1 MSLPTTRADFKEW
14 CLRELGKGAIKIN
27 VTDEQVDDR
36 IDEALQYYWDYHF
49 DGTEKMYYKHQITSD
64 DKTNKYITIPE
75 NIIGAVS
82 LFPLSSGLS
91 TSDMFNIRY
100 QIALN
105 DLYTLTNSTVVPFY
119 MTMQH
124 LAVLEEIFVGRA
136 PLRYNRHRNQLWI
149 DMNWDKVNV
158 GEYVVVECYQI
169 VDPDDFPNVW
179 KDRWL
184 LKYAT
189 AKIKRQWGTNLK
201 KFTGMSLPGGVQF
214 SGQTLYDEAQA
225 EIEKMEE
232 EMIMNYSMPVLDM
245 VG

>member
-1 MSLPTTRADFKEW
+1 
-14 CLRELGKGAIKIN
+14 
-27 VTDEQVDDR
+27 
-36 IDEALQYYWDYHF
+36 
-49 DGTEKMYYKHQITSD
+49 MYYKHQITSD

-91 TSDMFNIRY
+91 TSDMFSIRY

-184 LKYAT
+184 LRYAT
-189 AKIKRQWGTNLK
+189 ALIKRQWGDNLK

-214 SGQTLYDEAQA
+214 SGQTMYDEAQA
-225 EIEKMEE
+225 EIEKIEE

>member
-49 DGTEKMYYKHQITSD
+49 DGTEKMYYKHQITSE